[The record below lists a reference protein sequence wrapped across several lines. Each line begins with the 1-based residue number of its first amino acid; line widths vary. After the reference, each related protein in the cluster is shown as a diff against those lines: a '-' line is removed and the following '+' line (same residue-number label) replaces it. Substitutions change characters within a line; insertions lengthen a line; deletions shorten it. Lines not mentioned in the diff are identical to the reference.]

1 MPATKIGENTKA
13 KLEDGTPYY
22 CLGIAKT
29 DNGYEIRRLKVIG
42 MQVETRKV
50 LEVSTDRAL
59 ILSEFMI
66 AVSKYVVNFNQ
77 KEME

>member
-1 MPATKIGENTKA
+1 MPTMKIGENLKTMK
-13 KLEDGTPYY
+13 EDGKPYNTV
-22 CLGIAKT
+22 GIAKT
-29 DNGYEIRRLKVIG
+29 EAGYEIRLLRVLG
-42 MQVETRKV
+42 MNVETRKV
-50 LEVSTDRAL
+50 LKVDKDRAS